1 MSDTIQSGISVVLPA
16 YNEEDAVG
24 PELAAVI
31 AAMEGIGR
39 PFEVIV
45 VDDGSDDATGP
56 AAVRAGA
63 RVLRHAENRGYG
75 ASLKTGIDAARYET
89 IVMKDADGSYPAEA
103 IPGIVEALDGAD
115 QVVGARIGKEVNI
128 PLVRRPAKWFLR
140 WFAALVA
147 GKKIPDINSGLR
159 AIHRDT
165 IRQYF
170 AILPDQFS
178 FTTTMT
184 LAYFA
189 DGYRIRYV
197 PIDYLVRVGKS
208 KIRPWHFV
216 DFVTLVIRIAMLFQ
230 PLRVFVPLSA
240 VFGTIGIGKA
250 VFDVW
255 AAVLVRNT
263 AVDLSIIYQPVFST
277 SAILLIL
284 VGFQLLTVGM
294 VADGVLRRIAQQ
306 RPPLAP
312 SRAISTLSIDPD
324 GTAADSS
331 RAASDA

>member
-1 MSDTIQSGISVVLPA
+1 MPA
-16 YNEEDAVG
+16 FNEEDAVG
-24 PELAAVI
+24 PEVAAVI
-31 AAMEGIGR
+31 AAMEEVGR
-39 PFEVIV
+39 PFEVVV
-45 VDDGSDDATGP
+45 VDDGSQDATGEM
-56 AAVRAGA
+56 ALKAGA

-75 ASLKTGIDAARYET
+75 ASLKTAIDAARYDV
-89 IVMKDADGSYPAEA
+89 IVMKDADGSYPTDA
-103 IPGIVEALDGAD
+103 IGGILDALEDAD

-140 WFAALVA
+140 WLAARVA

-159 AIHRDT
+159 AFHRDT

-216 DFVTLVIRIAMLFQ
+216 DFTTLVIRIAMLFQ
-230 PLRVFVPLSA
+230 PLRVFVPLA
-240 VFGTIGIGKA
+240 VFVGTLGGAKA
-250 VFDVW
+250 VFDIW
-255 AAVLVRNT
+255 AAMGRST
-263 AVDLSIIYQPVFST
+263 AALDVSLLYERGVVST
-277 SAILLIL
+277 SAILLLL

-306 RPPLAP
+306 RPRLVP
-312 SRAISTLSIDPD
+312 SRATSAMTLELGRD
-324 GTAADSS
+324 DSGS
-331 RAASDA
+331 